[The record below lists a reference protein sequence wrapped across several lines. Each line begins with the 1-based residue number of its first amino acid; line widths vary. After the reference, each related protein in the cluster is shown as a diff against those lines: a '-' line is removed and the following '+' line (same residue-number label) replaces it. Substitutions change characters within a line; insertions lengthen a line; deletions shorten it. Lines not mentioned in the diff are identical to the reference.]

1 MSDSAPLPID
11 RLCARLGA
19 GPVATS
25 RRGMGW
31 LLVEVIPVFVWA
43 QVTGALL
50 GESFYLVTY
59 LTLLGAEPQTLA
71 LLPLVAYGGNAL
83 SSLLVFGRHRLGHAS
98 DPKRRCVVD
107 TTIGRR
113 FWLGTIGW
121 PFLGL
126 QLGWSA
132 STMIAGVLLA
142 IFLAQFSHAAGGSAF
157 SAWTQ
162 AVVAREHRGRFL
174 AWRNLASY
182 GAVAATV
189 LVMGL
194 LLPQGAQATAAHLP
208 WLMGVFLAVTVACLA
223 SGWILAKAPDVP
235 AHIQAAVR
243 PPLRT
248 ALAERTGFWQL
259 VLFNA
264 CSLAAMAISMA
275 YLPALLHD
283 RGVGTAAFAALQG
296 SAFVPAM
303 LGGIFLAGWG
313 LGRVGGAPLLQA
325 TALALLLAEL
335 GFLLLRD
342 VTWLAPCLLLSG
354 LAKGLWSIA
363 LIGRSQELA
372 PDGDSRFPALMTG
385 IGAGA
390 AVLVA
395 LGLRTA
401 VPHLTA
407 AGVRDLPWLLLA
419 VAAGFRA
426 LAVATVLPI
435 DRRRA

>member
-1 MSDSAPLPID
+1 M
-11 RLCARLGA
+11 
-19 GPVATS
+19 ATS

-31 LLVEVIPVFVWA
+31 LLVEVIPVVVWA

-59 LTLLGAEPQTLA
+59 LTLLGAESQTLA

-83 SSLLVFGRHRLGHAS
+83 SSLLVLGRHRLGHTS
-98 DPKRRCVVD
+98 DPKQRCVVD
-107 TTIGRR
+107 TTIGRV
-113 FWLGTIGW
+113 FWLGTIAW
-121 PFLGL
+121 PFIGL
-126 QLGWSA
+126 QLDWSA
-132 STMIAGVLLA
+132 STVIAGVLLA
-142 IFLAQFSHAAGGSAF
+142 IFFAQFSHAAGGSAF

-162 AVVAREHRGRFL
+162 VVVAREHRGRFW
-174 AWRNLASY
+174 AWRNLVSY
-182 GAVAATV
+182 GAVAVTV
-189 LVMGL
+189 LVMGW
-194 LLPQGAQATAAHLP
+194 LLPKGAHATADHLP
-208 WLMGVFLAVTVACLA
+208 WLMGSFLAVTVVCLA
-223 SGWILAKAPDVP
+223 SSWILAKAPEVP
-235 AHIQAAVR
+235 VHLQEAAR
-243 PPLRT
+243 TPLRT
-248 ALAERTGFWQL
+248 ALAARPGFWRL
-259 VLFNA
+259 ASFHA

-296 SAFVPAM
+296 SALVPAM

-313 LGRVGGAPLLQA
+313 LGHLGGALLLQA
-325 TALALLLAEL
+325 TAAALLLADL
-335 GFLLLRD
+335 GFLLLPD
-342 VTWLAPCLLLSG
+342 AAWLAPCLLLSG

-385 IGAGA
+385 IGAGM

-407 AGVRDLPWLLLA
+407 VGLHDLPWWLMA
-419 VAAGFRA
+419 VAAAFRL
-426 LAVATVLPI
+426 LACVSLLPVARL
-435 DRRRA
+435 RR